1 MRIENLLSEGIKAT
15 PPSFVRGIL
24 KAASDPDVIS
34 FAGGLPNPISFPQ
47 EKLLESME
55 RIVRSYGSAVFQY
68 SITAGLPELR
78 QYIAKRYNRIFGLSL
93 TMDNIIITTGSQ
105 QALDLIGK
113 VLLNKGDGLIVEK
126 PTYLAAIQAF
136 SMQQPVFYPVE
147 LTEEGMNAEKLAEAL
162 QNPVKFIYAIPDFQ
176 NPTGLT
182 YSAGNRERIY
192 EILKGRDVILI
203 EDDPYGELRFEG
215 ERLPY
220 IGAGKLPGS
229 ILLGTFSKTVTPGM
243 RTGFIISENKELL
256 KYISIAKE
264 ASDLHTNIFSQYL
277 LWDYLEN
284 NDLDGHIAEIKA
296 LYKKQA
302 HAMMDAMERYF
313 PPAVKYTRP
322 HGGMFLWV
330 TLPEGISA
338 MSLFPKALE
347 KKVAFVPGDPFYIGV
362 KNVNTMRL
370 NFTNADCETIEEGI
384 RRLGELLHSL
394 ERR

>member
-1 MRIENLLSEGIKAT
+1 MNLSTDVFQGP

-394 ERR
+394 KRR